1 MKLQCYNYKYK
12 MVIIKLKEFQ
22 TTFSLKYI
30 KLTLS
35 TTWYK
40 KKMKT
45 LEELSESSIISNID
59 KVSKAISIKK
69 AYQNIIAKEKQDTID
84 RKLLSLVEDDIRSM
98 TKEKKHIFMSVSMLK
113 Q

>member
-1 MKLQCYNYKYK
+1 MIKLNFLRKKSIIWTKKIKKTNWKKMKLQCYNYKYK

-45 LEELSESSIISNID
+45 LEFYKIIKES
-59 KVSKAISIKK
+59 
-69 AYQNIIAKEKQDTID
+69 
-84 RKLLSLVEDDIRSM
+84 
-98 TKEKKHIFMSVSMLK
+98 
-113 Q
+113 